1 MKKRNQTERLL
12 FTSLAAIVLC
22 VVTLAG
28 TTYAWFFATLGSTH
42 NRVETGTME
51 LSLLRQEDN
60 GVYAEVDPERSGE
73 LFSLE
78 TNGKNWTAG
87 HTEAVFLAVRNQG
100 TIDDIYNVALQA
112 DAGRLG
118 SKLSCAAI
126 PLADENEGT
135 QIRRSLE
142 TLSTNRQ
149 KWDYLTSLAG
159 EKGVRICDGLE
170 NAATLLYDQAL
181 PGVTE
186 EDSQPTRYFLLALH
200 LSTEATLEDC
210 STGAEFTLS
219 VLAGQ
224 ADIASLPG
232 TAFIHDEAEL
242 SAALAD
248 KSITSLVLRDDV
260 SAGAVT
266 LDRELV
272 LSGPYTLTLNRA
284 TLTGRGSLTVDS
296 GAAAVIT
303 GGSYAGQLGVRKGG
317 SLTISGGEVRSILV
331 CQEGGKL
338 TVTGGSFSRDP
349 SEYVNRS
356 AYAVA
361 QSETGLYTVSA
372 R

>member
-51 LSLLRQEDN
+51 LSLLRQGDN
-60 GVYAEVDPERSGE
+60 GVYAEVDPERAGE

-87 HTEAVFLAVRNQG
+87 HTEAVFLAVQNHG

-126 PLADENEGT
+126 PLTDENEGA
-135 QIRRSLE
+135 QIRRSLAA
-142 TLSTNRQ
+142 LSTNSQ

-159 EKGVRICDGLE
+159 EKGVSICEGLE

-186 EDSQPTRYFLLALH
+186 EDAEPTRYFLLALH

-224 ADIASLPG
+224 SDITSLPG
-232 TAFIHDEAEL
+232 TAFIHDESEL
-242 SAALAD
+242 AAALAD
-248 KSITSLVLRDDV
+248 KSITSLVLRDDI
-260 SAGAVT
+260 SAGTVT

-272 LSGPYTLTLNRA
+272 LSGPYTLTLNNA
-284 TLTGRGSLTVDS
+284 NLTGRGSLTVDS

-317 SLTISGGEVRSILV
+317 SLTISGGEVRSILAR
-331 CQEGGKL
+331 QEGGKL

-349 SEYVNRS
+349 KDHLASGYT
-356 AYAVA
+356 A
-361 QSETGLYTVSA
+361 QLSQDSGLYTVS